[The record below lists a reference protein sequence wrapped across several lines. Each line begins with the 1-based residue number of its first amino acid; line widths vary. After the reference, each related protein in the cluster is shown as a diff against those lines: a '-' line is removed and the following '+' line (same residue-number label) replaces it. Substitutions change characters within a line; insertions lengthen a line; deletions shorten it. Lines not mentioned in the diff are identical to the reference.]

1 MLLNLKSEKQKRAGL
16 IAEIKY
22 WKFSILKFSFD
33 NNLFKQRGLSIEQ
46 LSSNLRTLLK
56 RSPIMVACDVT
67 LDDLDSVIAAAGEQV
82 QVEEDEREDDD
93 THCETEEQ
101 EPLNV
106 LSPGPATS
114 LNLSLSEHVAVN
126 IEQGFYIGEIIE
138 LIDAEYV
145 KISYIWL
152 LKRFI

>member
-1 MLLNLKSEKQKRAGL
+1 
-16 IAEIKY
+16 
-22 WKFSILKFSFD
+22 
-33 NNLFKQRGLSIEQ
+33 
-46 LSSNLRTLLK
+46 
-56 RSPIMVACDVT
+56 MVACDVT

-82 QVEEDEREDDD
+82 QVEPLLEEDEREDDD

-126 IEQGFYIGEIIE
+126 FDQGFYIGEIIE
-138 LIDAEYV
+138 LIDAEYD
-145 KISYIWL
+145 KISCMAPKKGVYDCL
-152 LKRFI
+152 RAR

>member
-1 MLLNLKSEKQKRAGL
+1 
-16 IAEIKY
+16 
-22 WKFSILKFSFD
+22 
-33 NNLFKQRGLSIEQ
+33 
-46 LSSNLRTLLK
+46 
-56 RSPIMVACDVT
+56 MVACDVT
-67 LDDLDSVIAAAGEQV
+67 LDDLDSVIAASGEQV

-126 IEQGFYIGEIIE
+126 FEQGFYIGEIIE